1 MATISIQRRKEYING
16 ARSYKIFIDG
26 QKAGTIAN
34 GETRQFNTTAGQH
47 TVTAKIDWC
56 SSPDMVVNTDDTTIK
71 TLTVS
76 GFKNSNR
83 MMRIAGG
90 IIALHFTLKLAFNI
104 DYLVYLL
111 FPVFIF
117 YAYILSFG
125 RKKYVMLTEI

>member
-16 ARSYKIFIDG
+16 ARSYKILIDG

-104 DYLVYLL
+104 DDLVYLL
-111 FPVFIF
+111 FTVFIF
-117 YAYILSFG
+117 YVYILSFG